1 MWSTLPRACS
11 GGVVNV
17 HVCSVGVVNVHVC
30 SVGVVNVHACS
41 GVWVMY
47 MHVQGCG

>member
-11 GGVVNV
+11 VGVVNV
-17 HVCSVGVVNVHVC
+17 HACSVGVVNVHVC

-41 GVWVMY
+41 GVWLMY